1 MNSIVPAQ
9 LNGPQKRLI
18 ALRYW
23 LIGKGYHLALEA
35 LDFASLYH
43 TGTRKDGVTPELD
56 HQVSIAL
63 YARTL
68 RIPES
73 EMEKLLVVILLHDV
87 REDYSCADQV
97 PVGLAPV
104 SEALIVQKFGSDVS
118 RDIELLSK
126 VTNGVKKAPSIYF
139 AQIAESWRAC
149 LVKLLDRLH
158 NLSTMQGAFSQQKQV
173 EYVGEARRDILPLA
187 RHARRAFSRYE
198 SAFENVKLG
207 IGLQIALLDK
217 LNEPL
222 AA

>member
-1 MNSIVPAQ
+1 MSSIVPAH
-9 LNGPQKRLI
+9 LGGPQKRLI

-23 LIGKGYHLALEA
+23 LSGKGFHLALDA
-35 LDFASLYH
+35 LHFASLYH
-43 TGTRKDGVTPELD
+43 TGTRKDGLTPELD

-68 RIPES
+68 PVPDEDV
-73 EMEKLLVVILLHDV
+73 EKLIVVILLHDV
-87 REDYSCADQV
+87 REDYSSPEQV
-97 PVGLAPV
+97 PEGLPPV
-104 SEALIVQKFGSDVS
+104 SEQAIALRFGADVS

-126 VTNGVKKAPSIYF
+126 VTHGVKKDSAIYF
-139 AQIAESWRAC
+139 AQLRETWRAC

-158 NLSTMQGAFSQQKQV
+158 NLSTMQGAFSPKKQV
-173 EYVGEARRDILPLA
+173 EYVAEARRDILPLA

-198 SAFENVKLG
+198 PAFENVKLG

>member
-1 MNSIVPAQ
+1 MGSIVPAY
-9 LNGPQKRLI
+9 LGGPQKRLI

-23 LIGKGYHLALEA
+23 LTGKGFHLALDA
-35 LDFASLYH
+35 LHFASLYH
-43 TGTRKDGVTPELD
+43 TGMRKDGVTPELD

-68 RIPES
+68 PIADGD
-73 EMEKLLVVILLHDV
+73 MEKLVVVILLHDV
-87 REDYSCADQV
+87 REDYSSPDKV
-97 PVGLAPV
+97 PHGLSPV
-104 SEALIVQKFGSDVS
+104 SEEMIAQRFGADVS

-126 VTNGVKKAPSIYF
+126 VTHGVKKDGAMYF
-139 AQIAESWRAC
+139 AQIRETWRAC

-158 NLSTMQGAFSQQKQV
+158 NLSTMQGAFSPQKQI

-187 RHARRAFSRYE
+187 RYARRAFSRFE
-198 SAFENVKLG
+198 PAFENVKLG